1 MSKQEKSSG
10 PPPFNNP
17 FAKLKASLPKPAAK
31 ENERRAQA
39 PPPSAP
45 RPSKRAL
52 SIEELERQQFL
63 EAVGEV
69 EPVRHVPVPAPRP
82 ADIAARH
89 GEESESLAQLAELVT
104 GGAALERIDDGE
116 HLLSH
121 VKGLDPRVV
130 RKLKQGEFAID
141 RELDLHG
148 MKRAEA
154 QSALQAFVTQS
165 RRAQSRCL
173 RVITGRGLHSAEGEA
188 VLKDAVPTWL
198 ESASLAKHVL
208 AFSVAAPKH
217 GGPGALY
224 VLLRK

>member
-1 MSKQEKSSG
+1 MSKKEKSSG
-10 PPPFNNP
+10 PAPFNNP
-17 FAKLKASLPKPAAK
+17 FSSLKVASPKPAAK
-31 ENERRAQA
+31 ATERKAKA
-39 PPPSAP
+39 PPPSPP

-69 EPVRHVPVPAPRP
+69 EPVPHVEVSAPRP
-82 ADIAARH
+82 AEVAARH

-104 GGAALERIDDGE
+104 GGAALERIEDGE

-130 RKLKQGEFAID
+130 RKLKQGEFEID

-154 QSALQAFVTQS
+154 QSALQAFIAQS

-173 RVITGRGLHSAEGEA
+173 LVITGRGLHSPEGEA

-198 ESASLAKHVL
+198 EGGSLAKHVL
-208 AFSVAAPKH
+208 AFCAASPKH